1 MTMGEIFSKAAV
13 NTLLG
18 MGIVFAVLIL
28 ISGIIYLFKYIP
40 SGAGTETAAAGK
52 TPGVAEPS
60 SEAAGQESLQDDL
73 QLAAVITAAIMA
85 SKGMNPASQEAGE
98 CPYIVRTIKRRKG

>member
-1 MTMGEIFSKAAV
+1 MTIGEIFSKAAV

-18 MGIVFAVLIL
+18 MGIVFTVLIL

-40 SGAGTETAAAGK
+40 TGEGAAAAAK
-52 TPGVAEPS
+52 TPAAAEPP
-60 SEAAGQESLQDDL
+60 SEETGESLQDDR
-73 QLAAVITAAIMA
+73 QLAAVIMAAIMA
-85 SKGMNPASQEAGE
+85 SKGVDPASAKAEE

>member
-1 MTMGEIFSKAAV
+1 MTMAEIFSKAAV

-40 SGAGTETAAAGK
+40 SGEGAAAAAK
-52 TPGVAEPS
+52 TPGAAEPP
-60 SEAAGQESLQDDL
+60 SETDPQESLQDDL
-73 QLAAVITAAIMA
+73 QLVVVITAAIMA
-85 SKGMNPASQEAGE
+85 SKGVDPALQEAGT

>member
-1 MTMGEIFSKAAV
+1 MTIGEIFSKAAV

-40 SGAGTETAAAGK
+40 SGEGAAAAGK
-52 TPGVAEPS
+52 TPAAAEPP
-60 SEAAGQESLQDDL
+60 SETAAGSSLQDDL
-73 QLAAVITAAIMA
+73 QLTAVITAAIMA

>member
-1 MTMGEIFSKAAV
+1 MTIGEILSKAAT

-40 SGAGTETAAAGK
+40 TGEGAAAAAK
-52 TPGVAEPS
+52 TPAAAKPS
-60 SEAAGQESLQDDL
+60 VKTEEDAGDDL
-73 QLAAVITAAIMA
+73 QLIAVITAAIMA
-85 SKGMNPASQEAGE
+85 SKGMTSGAEPGE
-98 CPYIVRTIKRRKG
+98 CPYIVRTIKRRK

>member
-1 MTMGEIFSKAAV
+1 MTIGEILSKAAT

-18 MGIVFAVLIL
+18 MSIVFAVLIL

-40 SGAGTETAAAGK
+40 TGEGAAAAAK
-52 TPGVAEPS
+52 TPAAAEPS
-60 SEAAGQESLQDDL
+60 FEEKGENLADDL

-85 SKGMNPASQEAGE
+85 SKAMTSGTDPGQ

>member
-1 MTMGEIFSKAAV
+1 MGEIFSKAAV

-18 MGIVFAVLIL
+18 MGIVFVVLIL

-40 SGAGTETAAAGK
+40 SGEGAVPAAK
-52 TPGVAEPS
+52 TPGAAEPS
-60 SEAAGQESLQDDL
+60 SETAGQESLQDDL
-73 QLAAVITAAIMA
+73 QLVAIITAAIMA
-85 SKGMNPASQEAGE
+85 SKGAGPDFGETGE